1 MDNKINITS
10 IYFAIIGLAAVSFG
24 VANILVWTGF
34 TGGVNIGILEISGDD
49 FFRQVWGG
57 LVVLF
62 GGVFILAGCSDMKN
76 LHDFSKVL
84 LGAAMIWI
92 VAGCDI
98 FAMICGGI
106 PAAEDAPEFLNTFSG
121 FIEGFM
127 PPYAPAVVLLP
138 FTLVIVYLYYAWGF
152 ADRD

>member
-24 VANILVWTGF
+24 VADILVWTGF

-57 LVVLF
+57 LVVFF
-62 GGVFILAGCSDMKN
+62 GGVFMLAGCRNLKN
-76 LHDFSKVL
+76 LHDFSNVL
-84 LGAAMIWI
+84 LGAAMVWM

-98 FAMICGGI
+98 VAMICGGI
-106 PAAEDAPEFLNTFSG
+106 PAPIAAP
-121 FIEGFM
+121 
-127 PPYAPAVVLLP
+127 PAVGDEDV
-138 FTLVIVYLYYAWGF
+138 T
-152 ADRD
+152 